1 MRKAITIVFVFFTL
15 FGYSQK
21 EANVWCFGDYSK
33 IDFNSGTPKV
43 VGQSYLY
50 IRNGC
55 ANICNSKGRLLFYTN
70 GGVIYDS
77 SNVLFKNYLHGDYI
91 KASQSALIVPQPDS
105 VSNYFVF
112 TPSNIGT
119 DYVYYSKIDLR
130 LRGGNGEVDSLEH
143 NAILPTKSVGKITA
157 VRHANRHDYWV
168 VTPHHGT
175 DEIHSYLVTN
185 NGVNKSP
192 VISSSGFILKTLN
205 YDSLL
210 GYMKISPDGKKLCFV
225 NYKDSGI
232 IADFDPVTGKISNAW
247 KIKINDII
255 GIEFSAKSKFLYT
268 GSYTKKFKLK
278 IVQYDITKKSRAE
291 FLASGIT
298 IDSTNNLTIRSGMQ
312 LGPDGKIIVSNY
324 NPSIK
329 NYYLH
334 VINAPDSF
342 GTNARFQFNYI
353 YLNSRESTPG
363 LPDFIQSY
371 FHKKHFNVSQNCRR
385 DTAFFEIADKF
396 ELDSARWDFGD
407 ASSGVNNK
415 STKTSGVFHCFKKP
429 GKYAVTLFTFHKQF
443 NDTIR
448 DTIVVNYGKPNL
460 GNDTVVCKGESI
472 AIAPKGGIYTGYKWN
487 NGQIADKIFA
497 GVGTSILKVTDY
509 DGCVN
514 ADTIVISEAVISPLI
529 KVIDSNLCFK
539 GNYIT
544 LKDAT
549 KYKGVKRLAARW
561 YIDNSTTITDT
572 IVHVTFT
579 NTGQH
584 IIKLVIKNTA
594 GCIDSVEKQITI
606 WPSPKAAFSINDTI
620 QCLNQNKFSFI
631 NQSTI
636 TTGTLQFDWDL
647 SQYSNTKVDN
657 QDVVF
662 IKTGKQIIRLIATS
676 NQNCSDTVAKSIT
689 IQPSP
694 TADFSWNA
702 SCELSPVQFTFTGT
716 KPNKSYNWEL
726 EKAVTDTNQN
736 PKHQFS
742 GYGNK
747 RVRLTV
753 TNTDGCKDSISKMV
767 EIKPQAKAEFKVSDG
782 CENDSL
788 SIENQSIGA
797 TQYKW
802 KFGDGNTST
811 LANPKHVYT
820 ITKPTTFNITLVAVV
835 NGGCSD
841 SITKAVTIN
850 TLPSSN
856 FGFTQN
862 QSKIEFKATQS
873 GLEQYRW
880 KFGNGDSGQTNKADY
895 SYDFKKNNGLYN
907 VCLTTINL
915 AGCKSTTCKQIQYAD
930 TKTLSLQN
938 AKLYPNPNT
947 GTFTLEINQLPAT
960 CEVINNIG
968 QILYQTSLTQAA
980 TKLDLDI
987 AKGIYWLRIGNS
999 NGVVN
1004 YRLVIVGKE

>member
-1 MRKAITIVFVFFTL
+1 MRKAITIVFSFFTL

-21 EANVWCFGDYSK
+21 EANVWCFGDKTK
-33 IDFNSGTPKV
+33 IDFNFKPEKV
-43 VGQSYLY
+43 SPQFATSMFARY
-50 IRNGC
+50 GC
-55 ANICNSKGRLLFYTN
+55 ANICNSKGRLLLYTN
-70 GGVIYDS
+70 GGSIWDS
-77 SNVLFKNYLHGDYI
+77 TNSQFKTGLNGDYI
-91 KASQSALIVPQPDS
+91 YASQSALIVPQPDS
-105 VSNYFVF
+105 SSNYFIF
-112 TPSNIGT
+112 TPASVAV
-119 DYVYYSKIDLR
+119 DFVYYSKFDFR
-130 LRGGNGEVDSLEH
+130 LNSGKGEISPNVS
-143 NAILPTKSVGKITA
+143 NVKIPTKSTGKITA
-157 VRHANRHDYWV
+157 VRHSNRHDYWV
-168 VTPHHGT
+168 VTANHGT
-175 DEIHSYLVTN
+175 DEIHSYFVN
-185 NGVNKSP
+185 NKGVSSSP
-192 VISSSGFILKTLN
+192 VVSNTGLKIVAKP

-210 GYMKISPDGKKLCFV
+210 GYMKISPDGKKLCYV
-225 NYKDSGI
+225 CSKDSGI
-232 IADFDPVTGKISNAW
+232 IADFNSETGKLSNVW
-247 KIKINDII
+247 KVRINII
-255 GIEFSAKSKFLYT
+255 VGIEFSPKSQFLYT
-268 GSYTKKFKLK
+268 VDFRNTYRL
-278 IVQYDITKKSRAE
+278 VQFDITKRTKSE
-291 FLASGIT
+291 FLASRKT
-298 IDSTNNLTIRSGMQ
+298 IDSGTISTQETGMQ
-312 LGPDGKIIVSNY
+312 LASNGKIYISPY
-324 NPSIK
+324 NAVNTNMHVIHNPDSIGKYAKFQK
-329 NYYLH
+329 NYIDL
-334 VINAPDSF
+334 
-342 GTNARFQFNYI
+342 
-353 YLNSRESTPG
+353 TPILCNIG

-396 ELDSARWDFGD
+396 ELDSAHWDFGD
-407 ASSGVNNK
+407 ASSGINNK

-429 GKYAVTLFTFHKQF
+429 GRYAVTLFTFHKLF

-472 AIAPKGGIYTGYKWN
+472 AIAPKGGIYTGYRWN

-514 ADTIVISEAVISPLI
+514 ADTIVISEVVISPLI

-561 YIDNSTTITDT
+561 YIDNSTTITDSM
-572 IVHVTFT
+572 VHVTFT

-716 KPNKSYNWEL
+716 KPNKTYNWEL

-782 CENDSL
+782 CEKDSL

-850 TLPSSN
+850 TLPSSD

-930 TKTLSLQN
+930 TKTLSSQN

-980 TKLDLDI
+980 TKLDLEI

>member
-1 MRKAITIVFVFFTL
+1 MKIFFLTFNL
-15 FGYSQK
+15 FSFLLCFSQK
-21 EANVWCFGDYSK
+21 EANVWCFGEYAK
-33 IDFNSGTPKV
+33 LDFNFKNIKFSTNTAM
-43 VGQSYLY
+43 YTRY
-50 IRNGC
+50 GC

-70 GGVIYDS
+70 GSAIYDS
-77 SNVLFKNYLHGDYI
+77 SNNLYTSKLKGDYI
-91 KASQSALIVPQPDS
+91 NSTQSALIVPQPDS
-105 VSNYFVF
+105 NSNYFIF
-112 TPSNIGT
+112 TTSSVAT
-119 DYVYYSKIDLR
+119 DFVYFSKVDLR
-130 LRGGNGEVDSLEH
+130 LNGGKGEV
-143 NAILPTKSVGKITA
+143 AIGEKNIGLVTKSVGKINS

-168 VTPHHGT
+168 VTPNHNS
-175 DEIHSYLVTN
+175 DEIHAYLVTN
-185 NGVNKSP
+185 SGVNQTP
-192 VISSSGFILKTLN
+192 VISKSGLKLSKVY

-210 GYMKISPDGKKLCFV
+210 GYLKISPDGTKLCFV
-225 NYKDSGI
+225 NNNDSGI
-232 IADFDPVTGKISNAW
+232 IADFDPASGKISNVW
-247 KIKINDII
+247 KIKINNIT
-255 GIEFSAKSKFLYT
+255 GIEFSPQSKFLYT
-268 GSYTKKFKLK
+268 ADFNNSFRIVQFDIEKKTKK
-278 IVQYDITKKSRAE
+278 E
-291 FLASGIT
+291 FLASRKT
-298 IDSTNNLTIRSGMQ
+298 IDSGSIKSSNTGMQ
-312 LGPDGKIIVSNY
+312 LAVDGKIYISNY
-324 NPSIK
+324 LPSK
-329 NYYLH
+329 NNYIH
-334 VINAPDSF
+334 VIHSPDSI
-342 GTNARFQFNYI
+342 GKLARYQANYI
-353 YLNSRESTPG
+353 NLIPSSATIG

-407 ASSGVNNK
+407 AASGVNNK
-415 STKTSGVFHCFKKP
+415 STKTAGVFHSYKKP
-429 GKYAVTLFTFHKQF
+429 GRYAVTLYTFHKQF
-443 NDTIR
+443 NDTIL
-448 DTIVVNYGKPNL
+448 DTVVVNYGKPNL

-472 AIAPKGGIYTGYKWN
+472 AIAPKGGIYTGYRWN

-514 ADTIVISEAVISPLI
+514 ADTIVISEVVISPLI

-561 YIDNSTTITDT
+561 YIDNSTTITDSM
-572 IVHVTFT
+572 VHVTFT

-662 IKTGKQIIRLIATS
+662 TKTGKQKIRLMATS
-676 NQNCSDTVAKSIT
+676 NQNCSDTVTKSIK

-716 KPNKSYNWEL
+716 KPNKTYNWEL

-742 GYGNK
+742 GYGNI

-782 CENDSL
+782 CEKDSL

-820 ITKPTTFNITLVAVV
+820 ITKPTTFNITLVAVI

-850 TLPSSN
+850 TLPSSD

-895 SYDFKKNNGLYN
+895 SYDFRKNNGLYN

-930 TKTLSLQN
+930 TKTLSSQN

-968 QILYQTSLTQAA
+968 QILYQTTINQTA
-980 TKLDLDI
+980 TKLDLEI